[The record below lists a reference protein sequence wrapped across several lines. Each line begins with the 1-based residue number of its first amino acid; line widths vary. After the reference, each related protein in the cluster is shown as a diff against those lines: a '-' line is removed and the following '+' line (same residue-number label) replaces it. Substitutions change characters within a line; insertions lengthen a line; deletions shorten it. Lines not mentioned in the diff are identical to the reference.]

1 MEALFRERK
10 INMCGIAGVIGDNK
24 SYSTTMLNMIE
35 SLSHRGKDSLGSYK
49 DDNALLYHTRLAILG
64 IEDGHQPVLNQ
75 TKTIVSVA
83 NGEIYNYRELTASL
97 KKLGY
102 VFSDACDT
110 NIIPHLYEAYGTDMF
125 KMINGQFAI
134 AIWDKNNEKLIL
146 ARDKFGEKP
155 LYYRKIENNI
165 FFSSEITPLL
175 IPKKS
180 YEINA
185 KCLKDICTT
194 WVPIRGKTLYKDIN
208 SVDSGQ
214 YLIIE
219 KHRIT
224 SKYYYAPTFLT
235 DSFNNKSKTELLE
248 ELDTLLKRSVLKR
261 INTDVPISFYLSGGL
276 DSSLI
281 AAIASEYIEEKM
293 NTFSISFSDN
303 NLDEAEYQKVMSEK
317 LNSKHRQLKITD
329 TMIIDNLY
337 NVILHLQTPILR
349 LGAIP
354 MYLLAEFVHN
364 NGFKVALSGEGAD
377 ELFGGYDIFK
387 EAKIRAFCEKD
398 PKSKLRPLLYKK
410 TNSYINN
417 FNNNNSA
424 ALATFFNQVRSS
436 ELFSSHAIRFQ
447 FGEYCSQFF
456 SDTMK
461 KILKDYSVKEDLAI
475 DLPSGFEN
483 YTNIS
488 KAQYLEIK
496 TFMSNYLLSTQG
508 DRVSMA
514 HSMECRY
521 PFLDNDVAAFAFSL
535 NDRYKINV
543 LNEKYILKELAKKY
557 LPDEIINRKKFPYR
571 AMISGN
577 SLLNNE
583 KVSMAV
589 SEESLKKYD
598 VFNSIA
604 VTRFINKV
612 RSKNHTTEKEMMLLL
627 FIISTQ
633 ILLNQNDT
641 FIHLVS

>member
-1 MEALFRERK
+1 
-10 INMCGIAGVIGDNK
+10 MCGIAGVIGDNK
-24 SYSTTMLNMIE
+24 NYSTTMLNMIE

-110 NIIPHLYEAYGTDMF
+110 NMIPHLYEAYGTDMF

-194 WVPIRGKTLYKDIN
+194 WVPIRGRTLYKDIN

-387 EAKIRAFCEKD
+387 EAKIRAFCERD

-436 ELFSSHAIRFQ
+436 ESFSSHAIRFQ

-535 NDRYKINV
+535 NDRYKING

-604 VTRFINKV
+604 VTRFFNKV

-641 FIHLVS
+641 VIHLVS

>member
-1 MEALFRERK
+1 
-10 INMCGIAGVIGDNK
+10 MCGIAGVIGDNK

-329 TMIIDNLY
+329 AMIIDNLY

-387 EAKIRAFCEKD
+387 EAKIRAFCERD

-604 VTRFINKV
+604 VTRFFNKV

-641 FIHLVS
+641 VIHLVS

>member
-1 MEALFRERK
+1 
-10 INMCGIAGVIGDNK
+10 MCGIAGVIGDNK
-24 SYSTTMLNMIE
+24 NYSTTMLNMIE

-248 ELDTLLKRSVLKR
+248 ELDTLLKRSVSKR

-387 EAKIRAFCEKD
+387 EAKIRAFCERD

-424 ALATFFNQVRSS
+424 ALATFFNQVKSS

-604 VTRFINKV
+604 VTRFFNKV

-641 FIHLVS
+641 VIHLVS

>member
-1 MEALFRERK
+1 
-10 INMCGIAGVIGDNK
+10 MCGIAGVIGDNK
-24 SYSTTMLNMIE
+24 DYSTTMLNMIE

-64 IEDGHQPVLNQ
+64 IEDGHQPVFNQ

-125 KMINGQFAI
+125 KLINGQFAI

-175 IPKKS
+175 MPKKS

-224 SKYYYAPTFLT
+224 STHYYAPTFLT
-235 DSFNNKSKTELLE
+235 NSFGNKSKKELLE

-281 AAIASEYIEEKM
+281 AAIASEYIEGKI
-293 NTFSISFSDN
+293 NTFSISFSDSN
-303 NLDEAEYQKVMSEK
+303 FDEAEYQNFMSAK

-354 MYLLAEFVHN
+354 MYLLAKFVHN

-387 EAKIRAFCEKD
+387 EAKIRAFCERD
-398 PKSKLRPLLYKK
+398 PQSMLRPLLYKK

-417 FNNNNSA
+417 FNNNNPA

-456 SDTMK
+456 SDPMK
-461 KILKDYSVKEDLAI
+461 KELKDYSVKEDLAI
-475 DLPSGFEN
+475 DLPSGFED
-483 YTNIS
+483 YTNLS

-514 HSMECRY
+514 HSIECRY
-521 PFLDNDVAAFAFSL
+521 PFLDNDVVAFAFSL

-557 LPDEIINRKKFPYR
+557 LPEEIINRKKFPYR

-583 KVSMAV
+583 KVSMAI
-589 SEESLKKYD
+589 SEENLKKYD
-598 VFNSIA
+598 IFNSIA
-604 VTRFINKV
+604 VTRFFNKV
-612 RSKNHTTEKEMMLLL
+612 RSKNHTTEKELMLLL

-633 ILLNQNDT
+633 ILLDQNDT
-641 FIHLVS
+641 VSHLVS

>member
-1 MEALFRERK
+1 
-10 INMCGIAGVIGDNK
+10 MCGIAGVIGDNK
-24 SYSTTMLNMIE
+24 KYSTTMLNMIE

-329 TMIIDNLY
+329 TMIIENLY

-387 EAKIRAFCEKD
+387 EAKIRAFCERD

-424 ALATFFNQVRSS
+424 AMATFFNQVRSS

-604 VTRFINKV
+604 VTRFFNKV

-641 FIHLVS
+641 VIHLIS

>member
-1 MEALFRERK
+1 
-10 INMCGIAGVIGDNK
+10 MCGIAGVIGDNK

>member
-24 SYSTTMLNMIE
+24 NYSTTMLNMIE

-248 ELDTLLKRSVLKR
+248 ELDTLLKRSVSKR

-387 EAKIRAFCEKD
+387 EAKIRAFCERD

-424 ALATFFNQVRSS
+424 ALATFFNQVKSS

-604 VTRFINKV
+604 VTRFFNKV

-641 FIHLVS
+641 VIHLVS

>member
-1 MEALFRERK
+1 
-10 INMCGIAGVIGDNK
+10 MCGIAGVIGDNK
-24 SYSTTMLNMIE
+24 NYSTTMLNMIE

-248 ELDTLLKRSVLKR
+248 ELDTLLKRSVSKR

-387 EAKIRAFCEKD
+387 EAKIRAFCERD

-424 ALATFFNQVRSS
+424 ALATFFNQVKSS

-475 DLPSGFEN
+475 NLPSGFEN

-604 VTRFINKV
+604 VTRFFNKV

-641 FIHLVS
+641 VIHLVS

>member
-1 MEALFRERK
+1 
-10 INMCGIAGVIGDNK
+10 MCGIAGVIGDNK
-24 SYSTTMLNMIE
+24 NYSTTMLNMIE

-180 YEINA
+180 YEINS

-248 ELDTLLKRSVLKR
+248 ELDTLLKRSVSKR

-387 EAKIRAFCEKD
+387 EAKIRAFCERD

-424 ALATFFNQVRSS
+424 ALATFFNQVKSS

-604 VTRFINKV
+604 VTRFFNKV

-641 FIHLVS
+641 VIHLVS

>member
-1 MEALFRERK
+1 
-10 INMCGIAGVIGDNK
+10 
-24 SYSTTMLNMIE
+24 STTRLNMIE
-35 SLSHRGKDSLGSYK
+35 SLSHRGKDSLGGDK

-557 LPDEIINRKKFPYR
+557 LPDEIIYRKKFPYR

>member
-1 MEALFRERK
+1 
-10 INMCGIAGVIGDNK
+10 MCGIAGVIGDNK
-24 SYSTTMLNMIE
+24 NYSTTMLNMIE

-110 NIIPHLYEAYGTDMF
+110 NIIPYLYEAYGTDMF

-194 WVPIRGKTLYKDIN
+194 WVPIQGRTLYKDIN